1 MELKIKN
8 RLVIINGPS
17 CSGKSALADRIQ
29 EECSGKCVIIGHDDI
44 LEYVDK
50 NQPQEKIDEE
60 FRGLY
65 LGTICNA
72 LSMPD
77 IDLLVLDSL
86 NIEIKRLLAFIS
98 LIRLVGEYRDPI
110 TLVKMNIDAKLHD
123 EFIRKRTNDPYFI
136 ASAKSQVVLYKGIE
150 GSLNKSIPYCDT
162 TVVKDPRDVT
172 ITYDL
177 PKKGRKK

>member
-1 MELKIKN
+1 MRVLRDSKI
-8 RLVIINGPS
+8 
-17 CSGKSALADRIQ
+17 
-29 EECSGKCVIIGHDDI
+29 I
-44 LEYVDK
+44 LEIHQIRRLRVC
-50 NQPQEKIDEE
+50 
-60 FRGLY
+60 F
-65 LGTICNA
+65 
-72 LSMPD
+72 
-77 IDLLVLDSL
+77 

-162 TVVKDPRDVT
+162 TVVKDPRDII
-172 ITYDL
+172 ITFDL